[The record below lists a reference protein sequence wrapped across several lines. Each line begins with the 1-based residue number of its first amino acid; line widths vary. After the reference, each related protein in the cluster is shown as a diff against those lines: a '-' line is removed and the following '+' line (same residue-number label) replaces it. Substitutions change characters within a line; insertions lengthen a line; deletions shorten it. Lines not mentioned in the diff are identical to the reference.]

1 MDFSLLQRR
10 ARLPLLRDIT
20 GLKRT
25 WVYYAIMVVDPL
37 LRFSWIFYAIF
48 THNTQHSTLV
58 SFACSLAEVLRR
70 GMWALLRVENEHCG
84 NVAVYKASRDT
95 PLPYHLEPS
104 TSEEEEHDAEAG
116 SEESGPGGGT
126 LRRHSSARVATAT
139 GSSAA
144 SPRPEMGT
152 LHRRKRTDTAGK
164 KSILQAMAE
173 AHRQDFEKKK
183 PTATDTAMAGD
194 GERGGGVC
202 DEEER
207 EEDEDGRSEDDE
219 DDEETGSGL
228 EERMR
233 LRETEDLVKGRRD
246 V

>member
-48 THNTQHSTLV
+48 THNTQHSTLI
-58 SFACSLAEVLRR
+58 SFSCSLAEVLRR

-95 PLPYHLEPS
+95 PLPYHLETTT
-104 TSEEEEHDAEAG
+104 TSEEEEGEHDAEAG
-116 SEESGPGGGT
+116 ADEGTGT
-126 LRRHSSARVATAT
+126 LRRHSSAVAT
-139 GSSAA
+139 GSSSAA
-144 SPRPEMGT
+144 SPRPADLGT
-152 LHRRKRTDTAGK
+152 LQQRRKRADTAGRRT
-164 KSILQAMAE
+164 ILQAMAE

-183 PTATDTAMAGD
+183 PTAGEAGMGED
-194 GERGGGVC
+194 GGGGVC
-202 DEEER
+202 DAEER

-219 DDEETGSGL
+219 DDEETGSGV

>member
-48 THNTQHSTLV
+48 THNTQHSTLI
-58 SFACSLAEVLRR
+58 SFSCSLAEVLRR

-95 PLPYHLEPS
+95 PLPYRLEAS
-104 TSEEEEHDAEAG
+104 TSSEEEHDAEAAADRP
-116 SEESGPGGGT
+116 EGGT

-152 LHRRKRTDTAGK
+152 LQRRKRTDTAGK

-183 PTATDTAMAGD
+183 PTATDAAMAGD

-219 DDEETGSGL
+219 DDEETGSGV